1 MSDAA
6 LEERVSALSSG
17 IDALRLQRTVLD
29 RSISNC
35 REEIE
40 SNRYQADLNQK
51 SSEVIKQWLE
61 DLLKSNVDSMA
72 ELVTSALKSVIEDQ
86 ELKFLIRQEIKHNR
100 LSMRFAIEENGVE
113 AEPLSSFGGGAVLL
127 SSFVLRLAVMT
138 RLKMA
143 DLLLLDESLSA
154 VANKYIPACSD
165 FMRQLAEE
173 TGVNILM
180 VTHNEDFMD
189 RAHTAYDASTFKA
202 ADGLKAIRLRRR
214 GKVG

>member
-1 MSDAA
+1 MSDAP
-6 LEERVSALSSG
+6 LQERVGALLSG

-86 ELKFLIRQEIKHNR
+86 ELEFLIRQEIKHNR